1 MKIIEDKNVRNII
14 IICIT
19 LLSLLELYFAY
30 RVVSGYAGVYQVGI
44 FIPVMIQPFSYY
56 ALLKRQMSYFKLRVV
71 LVVLITLILPSIIY
85 FTLPNYTY
93 NEGKQMVEKH
103 MQSIKNIEFVDISR
117 GKATLPITGNPKR
130 LFVSDRAYY
139 YEIKSTIGNRYFMVN
154 PITGEVVQLSEES
167 ARYFYGVSNGE
178 NISKN
183 IVINY
188 EGTSRNWA
196 VSYKIEGN
204 EKSHDSYYTFKYIGE
219 DSNSVKTVNYLI
231 DGPKEG
237 EDGEFTLS
245 DTKQFTGK
253 MRMTGGLPSS
263 TDRDINVDIKWNGD
277 IEMLVLRKS
286 WTNEKL
292 P

>member
-1 MKIIEDKNVRNII
+1 MKIFEDKKVKNII

-44 FIPVMIQPFSYY
+44 FIPVLIQPFSYY
-56 ALLKRQMSYFKLRVV
+56 ALLKKQMSYFKLRVV
-71 LVVLITLILPSIIY
+71 VVVLITLILPSVIY

-93 NEGKQMVEKH
+93 NEGKQMVERYV
-103 MQSIKNIEFVDISR
+103 QSSKNIEFVDIS
-117 GKATLPITGNPKR
+117 KDKDTIPITGNPKR

-139 YEIKSTIGNRYFMVN
+139 YEIKSTGGNKYFMVN
-154 PITGEVVQLSEES
+154 PLTGEVVQLSEENVRS
-167 ARYFYGVSNGE
+167 FYGVSNGE

-183 IVINY
+183 IIINY

-204 EKSHDSYYTFKYIGE
+204 EKLHDSYYTFKYTGE
-219 DSNSVKTVNYLI
+219 NSNSVKDVNYLI

-237 EDGEFTLS
+237 EDGRFTLS
-245 DTKQFTGK
+245 DTKEFTGK
-253 MRMTGGLPSS
+253 MRMTGGIPSS
-263 TDRDINVDIKWNGD
+263 TDRGISVDIKWNGD
-277 IEMLVLRKS
+277 IEVLVLRRSK
-286 WTNEKL
+286 
-292 P
+292 

>member
-1 MKIIEDKNVRNII
+1 MFLMGCENNVVKNN
-14 IICIT
+14 
-19 LLSLLELYFAY
+19 
-30 RVVSGYAGVYQVGI
+30 
-44 FIPVMIQPFSYY
+44 
-56 ALLKRQMSYFKLRVV
+56 
-71 LVVLITLILPSIIY
+71 
-85 FTLPNYTY
+85 
-93 NEGKQMVEKH
+93 
-103 MQSIKNIEFVDISR
+103 
-117 GKATLPITGNPKR
+117 
-130 LFVSDRAYY
+130 
-139 YEIKSTIGNRYFMVN
+139 
-154 PITGEVVQLSEES
+154 
-167 ARYFYGVSNGE
+167 GVSNSVDT
-178 NISKN
+178 SKN

-196 VSYKIEGN
+196 VSYKIDGN
-204 EKSHDSYYTFKYIGE
+204 EKSHDSYYAFKYTGE
-219 DSNSVKTVNYLI
+219 DSNSVKAVNYLI

-245 DTKQFTGK
+245 DTKEFTGK